1 MKRFPTQC
9 PRPLRT
15 AALAMAS
22 ALALAACEQQP
33 VGSFRN
39 AEYVAGNTQAVQT
52 VYFNP
57 GAATLR
63 AGEVSRLQSFVAS
76 QYLTAKD
83 DVLVYVGGTGSSTL
97 DAQRRGT
104 VLHDMPRTAAQ
115 VRIVATPQ
123 SDLGSDMRADAAE
136 VRVLS
141 YNKIIVKCPGNPAG
155 PDELTTPLP
164 EIGCSNAY
172 NRATMAAEKGDL
184 ITPRRLRGSDG
195 TTSAA
200 AIQRYYEDKVKV
212 IPLEST
218 TSGN

>member
-1 MKRFPTQC
+1 MKNRFS
-9 PRPLRT
+9 LRA
-15 AALAMAS
+15 AALAAAS
-22 ALALAACEQQP
+22 SLALAACEQQP

-39 AEYVAGNTQAVQT
+39 AEYVAGNREAVQT

-57 GAATLR
+57 GSATLR
-63 AGEVSRLQSFVAS
+63 AGEASRLQSFIAG
-76 QYLTAKD
+76 QYLTARD
-83 DVLVYVGGTGSSTL
+83 DIQVYVGGTGSSAL

-104 VLHDMPRTAAQ
+104 VLHDMPRTPAR
-115 VRIVATPQ
+115 VSIVATPQ
-123 SDLGSDMRADAAE
+123 GELGSDLRTDAAE

-172 NRATMAAEKGDL
+172 NRATMAANKGDL
-184 ITPRRLRGSDG
+184 ITPRTLRGSDG
-195 TTSAA
+195 VTSAA
-200 AIQRYYEDKVKV
+200 AVQRYREDKVKV

-218 TSGN
+218 AGN